1 MEFIWEEA
9 GISLHFPA
17 AHCKRDIKISVGI
30 FTDLEQNYM
39 IPQRYQL
46 MPRASSTYEIKA
58 SSPLPAPVRVRIEHC
73 TIVEKENSLVHMV
86 AHGGAPYKFKP
97 LHGGHFPLN
106 KSYGEI
112 EMEEFCILTI
122 LYNIFKTRI
131 VLAVFVAHLKE
142 NNTIHFLVTKNT
154 PANHTAVQNKYTN
167 ALSLRSYTTRYFNR
181 TTEISLSIPPDCDG
195 WIIKPSCKPAVIDML
210 ALHTYEPGSV
220 IPKIELKLKWQ
231 GTGEPKEQEVEIG
244 VQGVRMESFTLSCKP
259 GNPKKSRPVLPQPQN
274 QSSPQQ
280 HSASTSPLQ
289 QPTDRPTV
297 PLLQR
302 FPTKSGGS
310 INIIE
315 RIGTAYHDLAIN
327 LLKDEH
333 GSRSDTIET
342 AHRSDPNRITK
353 TILKKWL
360 EKKPRSWSELVAALR
375 EIEYGTLANDLE
387 ENLIH

>member
-1 MEFIWEEA
+1 M
-9 GISLHFPA
+9 H
-17 AHCKRDIKISVGI
+17 SV
-30 FTDLEQNYM
+30 FNR
-39 IPQRYQL
+39 IPW
-46 MPRASSTYEIKA
+46 
-58 SSPLPAPVRVRIEHC
+58 
-73 TIVEKENSLVHMV
+73 
-86 AHGGAPYKFKP
+86 
-97 LHGGHFPLN
+97 
-106 KSYGEI
+106 
-112 EMEEFCILTI
+112 
-122 LYNIFKTRI
+122 
-131 VLAVFVAHLKE
+131 
-142 NNTIHFLVTKNT
+142 
-154 PANHTAVQNKYTN
+154 
-167 ALSLRSYTTRYFNR
+167 RYFYG
-181 TTEISLSIPPDCDG
+181 TTEISISIRELPPDCDG
-195 WIIKPSCKPAVIDML
+195 WIIKPSCKPPVIDML
-210 ALHTYEPGSV
+210 AIHTYEPGSV
-220 IPKIELKLKWQ
+220 IPNIELKLKWH